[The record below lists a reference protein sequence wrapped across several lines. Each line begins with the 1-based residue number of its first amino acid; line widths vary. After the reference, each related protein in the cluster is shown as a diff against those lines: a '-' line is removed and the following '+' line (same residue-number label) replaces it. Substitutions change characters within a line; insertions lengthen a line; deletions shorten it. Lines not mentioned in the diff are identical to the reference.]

1 MRTWQV
7 TRPFSVQ
14 PLVSLGLTAL
24 EAEVYA
30 FLVENSPAT
39 GYRVAKRIGK
49 PTANTYRAIQS
60 LEVKGWI
67 VVEDSRR
74 RLCRAVP
81 VEEALNALQQG
92 FFDLQAKATRELAK
106 LRPAPG
112 DEHLYHLTTPGQV
125 FERLRRMLKGCKEIV
140 LLDIF
145 PGPLEQLA
153 GDIVSTAARNIK
165 VAIKAYGPC
174 NLPGTE
180 IVLDTRPERTR
191 GRWPG
196 EWANCVVDGKEHLL
210 ALLSPDGTRVLQAIW
225 SANTYTSW
233 IFHSSLMH
241 EMLYSAL
248 GGSLE
253 GPQAPVDLPDNYR
266 RLCAL
271 KAKTVAGYR
280 LLVERFG
287 EKEAKNET

>member
-1 MRTWQV
+1 M
-7 TRPFSVQ
+7 TRPFSAQ

-39 GYRVAKRIGK
+39 GYRVAKGIGK

-60 LEVKGWI
+60 LEGKGWI
-67 VVEDSRR
+67 VVEDSRK

-92 FFDLQAKATRELAK
+92 FFDLKAKARRELAK
-106 LRPAPG
+106 LTPAPV
-112 DEHLYHLTTPGQV
+112 DEHLYHLTTPEQV
-125 FERLRRMLKGCKEIV
+125 FERLRWMLKGCEEIV

-145 PGPLEQLA
+145 PEPLEQLT
-153 GDIVSTAARNIK
+153 GDIASAAARNIK

-174 NLPGTE
+174 KIPGTE
-180 IVLDTRPERTR
+180 IVFDTQPERTR

-210 ALLSPDGTRVLQAIW
+210 ALLSPDGTQVLQAIW

-233 IFHSSLMH
+233 VYHSGLMH
-241 EMLYSAL
+241 EMLHSAL
-248 GGSLE
+248 GLSLE
-253 GPQAPVDLPDNYR
+253 GRQGPADLPDNYR

-271 KAKTVAGYR
+271 KAEIVPGYR

-287 EKEAKNET
+287 DKEAKNET